1 MQAEFWHERWR
12 TGQIGFHQ
20 SAVDRTLRRHWPML
34 NLGRGSRVF
43 VPLCGK
49 SLDLLWLRDQGHF
62 VLGVEL
68 SATALEAFC
77 TENRI
82 AARRRVQGDFDIHES
97 ANLQLFRGD
106 FFALTPALLGD
117 TAAVYDRAALISWA
131 PGLRPAYVEH
141 IAELVTAGTQ
151 MLLIT
156 LEYPQSQMPGPPF
169 SVKSEEVQRLYSP
182 HFGIQEIARGD
193 ALVHEARFRARGLT
207 ELFEVCYHL
216 VRL

>member
-1 MQAEFWHERWR
+1 MQPEFWHERWR

-20 SAVDRTLRRHWPML
+20 SAVDRSLRRHWPML

-49 SLDLLWLRDQGHF
+49 SLDMIWLRDQGHF
-62 VLGVEL
+62 VMGVEL
-68 SATALEAFC
+68 SAAALEAFG
-77 TENRI
+77 TENQLPVK
-82 AARRRVQGDFDIHES
+82 RRVQGDFDVYES
-97 ANLQLFRGD
+97 TNLQLFRGD

-131 PGLRPAYVEH
+131 PELRSAYVEH
-141 IAELVTAGTQ
+141 IAKLVSSGTQ

-156 LEYPQSQMPGPPF
+156 LEYPQSQMKGPPF
-169 SVKSEEVQRLYSP
+169 CVKSEDVQRLYSP
-182 HFGIQEIARGD
+182 SFKIQEMARGD
-193 ALVHEARFRARGLT
+193 ILAYEARLRGLGLT
-207 ELFEVCYHL
+207 ALFEVCYHL